1 MNRIQSVT
9 IRLNDIERQTLKE
22 NADKEH
28 ISVSEYVRNL
38 IKEKKFIGGTTT
50 PPIESIINNQ
60 THIMWSTETEHGN
73 TT

>member
-1 MNRIQSVT
+1 MNRVQKVT
-9 IRLNDIERQTLKE
+9 VRLNDFESRTLKE

-28 ISVSEYVRNL
+28 ISVSEYMRNL
-38 IKEKKFIGGTTT
+38 IKEKNLIGGTTT

-60 THIMWSTETEHGN
+60 AHIMWSTTETNGN

>member
-1 MNRIQSVT
+1 MKRVQKVT
-9 IRLNDIERQTLKE
+9 VRLNDFESRTLKE

-28 ISVSEYVRNL
+28 ISVSEYMRNL
-38 IKEKKFIGGTTT
+38 IKEKNFIGGTTT

-60 THIMWSTETEHGN
+60 AHNLWSKETANGN

>member
-9 IRLNDIERQTLKE
+9 IRLNDYERQTLKE

-38 IKEKKFIGGTTT
+38 IKETKKHGGYYDT
-50 PPIESIINNQ
+50 PMESIINNQ
-60 THIMWSTETEHGN
+60 AHNMWSKETENGS

>member
-9 IRLNDIERQTLKE
+9 IRLNDYERQTLKE

-38 IKEKKFIGGTTT
+38 IKEKKIIGGTTT
-50 PPIESIINNQ
+50 PYRINNQ
-60 THIMWSTETEHGN
+60 
-73 TT
+73 